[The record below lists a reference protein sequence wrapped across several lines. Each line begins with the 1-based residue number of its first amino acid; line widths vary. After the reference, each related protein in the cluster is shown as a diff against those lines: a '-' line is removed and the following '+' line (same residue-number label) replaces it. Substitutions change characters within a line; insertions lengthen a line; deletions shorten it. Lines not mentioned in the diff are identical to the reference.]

1 MKVHVYTHIYT
12 YTFTQRERNP
22 IKNKIVKNN
31 I

>member
-12 YTFTQRERNP
+12 YTFTQRERNS